1 MKKFP
6 VEMKNSPFFEGI
18 EETEE
23 EKVLKGLDAHEMTYD
38 KENYILHC
46 GEQVKEMGLLVS
58 GGLLIVQEDFWGN
71 RNLVAKIEPGDVF
84 AETFACMQR
93 RNINVSVIAEE
104 AANVLWLN
112 VRNILD
118 ADGGTEGWKLVLLRN
133 LLENMAEK
141 NLRFNEKLTH
151 MGKRNTR
158 EKLLSY
164 LSAEAQKHGTSEFD
178 IPFSRQQL
186 ADYLCIDRAAM
197 STEIS
202 KLQKEGFIKTNRKHF
217 ELMVSNDVDS
227 TRKM

>member
-1 MKKFP
+1 
-6 VEMKNSPFFEGI
+6 
-18 EETEE
+18 
-23 EKVLKGLDAHEMTYD
+23 MTYD

-118 ADGGTEGWKLVLLRN
+118 ADGETEGWKLVLLRN

-141 NLRFNEKLTH
+141 NLRFNE
-151 MGKRNTR
+151 N
-158 EKLLSY
+158 
-164 LSAEAQKHGTSEFD
+164 
-178 IPFSRQQL
+178 
-186 ADYLCIDRAAM
+186 
-197 STEIS
+197 
-202 KLQKEGFIKTNRKHF
+202 
-217 ELMVSNDVDS
+217 
-227 TRKM
+227 

>member
-46 GEQVKEMGLLVS
+46 GERVKEMGLLVS

-71 RNLVAKIEPGDVF
+71 RNLVAKIGPGDVF

-93 RNINVSVIAEE
+93 RNINVNVIAEE
-104 AANVLWLN
+104 AADVLWLN
-112 VRNILD
+112 VQNILN
-118 ADGGTEGWKLVLLRN
+118 ADGETEGWKLVLLRN

-202 KLQKEGFIKTNRKHF
+202 KLQKEGFIKTHRNHF
-217 ELMVSNDVDS
+217 EVLCNNNTNVL
-227 TRKM
+227 R

>member
-71 RNLVAKIEPGDVF
+71 RNLVAKIGPGDVF

-93 RNINVSVIAEE
+93 RNINVNVIAEE
-104 AANVLWLN
+104 AADVLWLN
-112 VRNILD
+112 VQNILN
-118 ADGGTEGWKLVLLRN
+118 ADGETEGWKLVLLRN

-164 LSAEAQKHGTSEFD
+164 LSAEAQKHGISEFD

-186 ADYLCIDRAAM
+186 ADYLSVERSAM
-197 STEIS
+197 STELG
-202 KLQKEGFIKTNRKHF
+202 KLRDEGRLSFRKNHFCLNRDAY
-217 ELMVSNDVDS
+217 L
-227 TRKM
+227 

>member
-71 RNLVAKIEPGDVF
+71 RNLVAKIGPGDVF

-93 RNINVSVIAEE
+93 RNINVNVIAEE
-104 AANVLWLN
+104 
-112 VRNILD
+112 
-118 ADGGTEGWKLVLLRN
+118 
-133 LLENMAEK
+133 
-141 NLRFNEKLTH
+141 TH

-186 ADYLCIDRAAM
+186 ADYLSVERSAM
-197 STEIS
+197 STELG
-202 KLQKEGFIKTNRKHF
+202 KLRDEGRLSFRKNHFCLNR
-217 ELMVSNDVDS
+217 DVYL
-227 TRKM
+227 

>member
-71 RNLVAKIEPGDVF
+71 RNLVAKIGPGDVF

-93 RNINVSVIAEE
+93 RNINVNVIAEE
-104 AANVLWLN
+104 AADVLWLN
-112 VRNILD
+112 VQNILN
-118 ADGGTEGWKLVLLRN
+118 ADGETEGWKLVLLRN

-164 LSAEAQKHGTSEFD
+164 LSAEAQNHGTSEFD

-186 ADYLCIDRAAM
+186 SDYLSVERSAM
-197 STEIS
+197 STELG
-202 KLQKEGFIKTNRKHF
+202 KLRDEGRLSFRKNHFCLNRDAY
-217 ELMVSNDVDS
+217 L
-227 TRKM
+227 

>member
-6 VEMKNSPFFEGI
+6 VEMKKSPFFEGI
-18 EETEE
+18 EDTEE

-46 GEQVKEMGLLVS
+46 GEQVKEMGMLVS

-71 RNLVAKIEPGDVF
+71 RNLVAKIGPGDVF

-93 RNINVSVIAEE
+93 RNINVNVIAEE
-104 AANVLWLN
+104 AADVLWLN
-112 VRNILD
+112 VQNILD
-118 ADGGTEGWKLVLLRN
+118 ADGETEGWKLVLLRN

-164 LSAEAQKHGTSEFD
+164 LSAEAQKHGTSEFN
-178 IPFSRQQL
+178 IPFSR
-186 ADYLCIDRAAM
+186 
-197 STEIS
+197 
-202 KLQKEGFIKTNRKHF
+202 KLQSSEIFLKSLQYKILILLLQPKYSHRRKPIPYICGLGAKVGCEH
-217 ELMVSNDVDS
+217 V
-227 TRKM
+227 

>member
-93 RNINVSVIAEE
+93 RNINVSE
-104 AANVLWLN
+104 
-112 VRNILD
+112 
-118 ADGGTEGWKLVLLRN
+118 T
-133 LLENMAEK
+133 
-141 NLRFNEKLTH
+141 
-151 MGKRNTR
+151 
-158 EKLLSY
+158 
-164 LSAEAQKHGTSEFD
+164 AEARYIIYK
-178 IPFSRQQL
+178 
-186 ADYLCIDRAAM
+186 
-197 STEIS
+197 
-202 KLQKEGFIKTNRKHF
+202 
-217 ELMVSNDVDS
+217 
-227 TRKM
+227 

>member
-84 AETFACMQR
+84 AGMQR

-118 ADGGTEGWKLVLLRN
+118 ADGETEGWKLVLLRN

-186 ADYLCIDRAAM
+186 ADYLSVERSAM
-197 STEIS
+197 STELG
-202 KLQKEGFIKTNRKHF
+202 KLRDEGRLSFRKNHFCLNRDAY
-217 ELMVSNDVDS
+217 L
-227 TRKM
+227 